1 MKKIILMS
9 LALMFTLLHGALAQT
24 RTVSGRV
31 TDQATGTGL
40 PGVTILLKGTTN
52 GVSSNADGAF
62 SLSVPESGG
71 TLVFSSVGMTTQE
84 RAIGTDSQVSISLV
98 TDAKQLTEI
107 VVVGYGS
114 QSRTLVTGAV
124 TSVDAKQFEGQP
136 VAGLDQVLQGRAS
149 GVQVTQ
155 NSGTPGGGVS
165 VRIRGNN
172 SISAGSDP
180 LYVIDGVP
188 INSGSY
194 SNIGVGNQ
202 QLNALSDINPNDIA
216 SIEVLKDASAAA
228 IYGSRAANGVVLV
241 TTKQGKA
248 GRTKVDFNY
257 YTGIQQTIKRLDV
270 LNGQEAQD
278 LINEQ
283 RAARGLAPSYVT
295 ANPTSSQTLFTGAS
309 TNWQDEIFRTAPV
322 SNYSATVSGGDAK
335 TKFLLS
341 GTFFD
346 QQGIIIGSG
355 FKRGSGRLNIDHN
368 LSDKVKIGTNL
379 AISRSTSNRIAND
392 NNIYGVLSA
401 AVLLGSQTPV
411 YNPNGTYGRDPFSSV
426 ENPVAAAK
434 EPFLQA
440 RNGRLIGNVFAEAEP
455 VKNLRFRT
463 SFGADYLSLKE
474 DQFLPN
480 VLLQAVAANGTGRAN
495 VRSDVNWL
503 NETTANYTKTFNDDH
518 NINVL
523 VGGSVQKSDQEG
535 VQTTASNFPG
545 TTIRTLVA
553 GSVKTEASSDATN
566 WSLVSGFA
574 RFNYDFRGK
583 YLLTG
588 SIRRDGSSRF
598 GTENQYGTFPAI
610 SAGWRVSQEDFLKDN
625 AIISELKLRGGYG
638 QTGNF
643 DIGNFASRGLF
654 GVGAGNTANYLQQ
667 AGLVPTQIANP
678 DLTWEKSEEYN
689 LGADFGVFDN
699 RVLLSANAFERNTV
713 ALLLNRQLPL
723 TSGFASISQNI
734 GSLQN
739 RGLEFE
745 LTTQNVKSTDFTWT
759 TSFNISM
766 IRNKVTGLVDNAP
779 FLAGFASRVEV
790 GQPLGSFYGYEVDRI
805 FQSADEITALNAAAR
820 ALTGNAAAVYQ
831 LNAAPGD
838 IKFKDIDGFGPDG
851 KPTGRPDGLVNSADQ
866 KIIGSAQPNF
876 FGGISNTLAYKGV
889 DLNFFFQF
897 MQGNEIYNNTR
908 AFAEGMN
915 GQFGQLATVR
925 DRWTPTNTDTNM
937 PRAVAGDPNNNRRTS
952 TRFLEDGSYLRL
964 KTVTLG
970 YNLPKSIVSVAGLQ
984 SARIYVAGQN
994 LLTFT
999 KYSGLDPEISTF
1011 SGTNTALGTDFLTF
1025 PQARTLQVGINFG
1038 L

>member
-9 LALMFTLLHGALAQT
+9 LLFMFTFLHGAMSQT

-31 TDQATGTGL
+31 TDQTSGGGL
-40 PGVTILLKGTTN
+40 PGVTVLLKGTTN
-52 GVSSNADGAF
+52 GVSTNSDGSF
-62 SLSVPESGG
+62 NLSVPDNGG

-84 RAIGTDSQVSISLV
+84 RAIGTESQLNIALAQ
-98 TDAKQLTEI
+98 DAKQLSEI

-114 QSRTLVTGAV
+114 QNKTLLTGAV

-149 GVQVTQ
+149 GVQVSQ

-188 INSGSY
+188 INTGSY
-194 SNIGVGNQ
+194 SNVGVGNQ

-241 TTKQGKA
+241 TTKHGKS

-257 YTGIQQTIKRLDV
+257 YTGVQQTIKRAEV
-270 LNGQEAQD
+270 LNGKEAQD

-283 RAARGLAPSYVT
+283 RVNGGLTPRYVA
-295 ANPTSSQTLFTGAS
+295 ANPTAAQVLFTGAD
-309 TNWQDEIFRTAPV
+309 TNWQNEIFRTAPV

-335 TKFLLS
+335 TRFLLS

-346 QQGIIIGSG
+346 QQGIIIASG
-355 FKRGSGRLNIDHN
+355 FKRGSGRLNLEHNISDRVRVGSN
-368 LSDKVKIGTNL
+368 LSL
-379 AISRSTSNRIAND
+379 SRSLSNRIAND

-411 YNPNGTYGRDPFSSV
+411 YNPDGTYGRDVFSSV
-426 ENPVAAAK
+426 ENPVAAAL
-434 EPFLQA
+434 EPTLQA
-440 RNGRLIGNVFAEAEP
+440 RNGRLIGNVFAEVEP
-455 VKNLRFRT
+455 VKNLRLRT
-463 SFGADYLSLKE
+463 SFGADYLTLKE

-480 VLLQAVAANGTGRAN
+480 VLLQAVGSNGSGTSN
-495 VRSDVNWL
+495 NRSDVNWL

-523 VGGSVQKSDQEG
+523 LGGSVQKSVQEG
-535 VQTTASNFPG
+535 IQATATNFPG
-545 TTIRTLVA
+545 NTIRTLAA
-553 GSVKTEASSDATN
+553 GSLKSQASSDATV
-566 WSLVSGFA
+566 WTLVSGFA
-574 RFNYDFRGK
+574 RLNYDFRGK
-583 YLLTG
+583 YIVAA
-588 SIRRDGSSRF
+588 SVRRDGSSRF
-598 GTENQYGTFPAI
+598 GKNNQYGVFPAA
-610 SAGWRVSQEDFLKDN
+610 SLAWRVGQEDFLKDN
-625 AIISELKLRGGYG
+625 DIVSELKVRAGYG

-643 DIGNFASRGLF
+643 DIANFASRGLF
-654 GVGAGNTANYLQQ
+654 GVGVGNNANYLQQ

-678 DLTWEKSEEYN
+678 DLTWEKSAEYN
-689 LGADFGVFDN
+689 VGVDFGVFDN
-699 RVLLSANAFERNTV
+699 RVLLSTNVFERNTQK
-713 ALLLNRQLPL
+713 LLLNRQLPL
-723 TSGFASISQNI
+723 TSGLGSISQNI
-734 GSLQN
+734 GSLRN
-739 RGLEFE
+739 RGLEIE
-745 LTTQNVKSTDFTWT
+745 VTTQNVKSADFTWT
-759 TSFNISM
+759 TNFNISM
-766 IRNKVTGLVDNAP
+766 IRNKVTSLVDDAP
-779 FLAGFASRVEV
+779 FAAGFASRVQV
-790 GQPLGSFYGYEVDRI
+790 GESLGSFFGFQVDRL
-805 FQSADEITALNAAAR
+805 FQTTDEIAALDAAAKIKNG
-820 ALTGNAAAVYQ
+820 ATAVYQ
-831 LNAAPGD
+831 KDAKPGD
-838 IKFKDIDGFGPDG
+838 IKFVDLDNNGVINA
-851 KPTGRPDGLVNSADQ
+851 LDQ

-876 FGGISNTLAYKGV
+876 FGGINNTLSYKGI

-897 MQGNEIYNNTR
+897 TQGNEIYNNTR

-925 DRWTPTNTDTNM
+925 NRWTPTNTNTDM
-937 PRAVAGDPNNNRRTS
+937 PRAVNGDPNTNRRTS

-970 YNLPKSIVSVAGLQ
+970 YNLPTNIVSVARLQ
-984 SARIYVAGQN
+984 SARIYVSGQN
-994 LLTFT
+994 MLTFT
-999 KYSGLDPEISTF
+999 KYQGLDPEISTF

-1025 PQARTLQVGINFG
+1025 PQARTIQVGINIG

>member
-1 MKKIILMS
+1 MKKIIFMS
-9 LALMFTLLHGALAQT
+9 LLFMFTFLHGAMSQT

-31 TDQATGTGL
+31 TDQASGGGL
-40 PGVTILLKGTTN
+40 PGVTVLLKGTTN
-52 GVSSNADGAF
+52 GVSTNSDGSF
-62 SLSVPESGG
+62 NLSVPDNGG

-84 RAIGTDSQVSISLV
+84 RAIGTESQLNVALAQ
-98 TDAKQLTEI
+98 DAKQLSEI

-114 QSRTLVTGAV
+114 QNKTLVTGAV

-188 INSGSY
+188 INTGSY
-194 SNIGVGNQ
+194 SNVGVGNQ

-241 TTKQGKA
+241 TTKHGKS
-248 GRTKVDFNY
+248 GRTKVDLNY
-257 YTGIQQTIKRLDV
+257 YTGVQQTIKRAEV
-270 LNGQEAQD
+270 LNGKEAQD

-283 RAARGLAPSYVT
+283 RVNGGLAPRYVA
-295 ANPTSSQTLFTGAS
+295 ANPTAAQVLFTGAD
-309 TNWQDEIFRTAPV
+309 TNWQNEIFRTAPV

-346 QQGIIIGSG
+346 QQGIIIASG
-355 FKRGSGRLNIDHN
+355 FKRGSGRLNLEHSISDRVRVGSN
-368 LSDKVKIGTNL
+368 LSL
-379 AISRSTSNRIAND
+379 SRSLSNRIAND

-411 YNPNGTYGRDPFSSV
+411 YNPDGTYGRDPFSSV
-426 ENPVAAAK
+426 ENPVAAAL
-434 EPFLQA
+434 EPTLQA
-440 RNGRLIGNVFAEAEP
+440 RNGRLIGNVFAEVEP
-455 VKNLRFRT
+455 VKNLRLRT
-463 SFGADYLSLKE
+463 SFGADYLTLKE

-480 VLLQAVAANGTGRAN
+480 VLLQAVGSNGSGTSN
-495 VRSDVNWL
+495 NRSDVNWL

-518 NINVL
+518 NVNL
-523 VGGSVQKSDQEG
+523 LLGGSVQKSVQEG
-535 VQTTASNFPG
+535 IQATATNFPG
-545 TTIRTLVA
+545 NTIRTLAA
-553 GSVKTEASSDATN
+553 GSLKSQASSDATV
-566 WSLVSGFA
+566 WTLVSGFA
-574 RFNYDFRGK
+574 RLNYDFRGK
-583 YLLTG
+583 YIVAA
-588 SIRRDGSSRF
+588 SVRRDGSSRF
-598 GTENQYGTFPAI
+598 GKNNQYGVFPAA
-610 SAGWRVSQEDFLKDN
+610 SLAWRVGQEDFLKDN
-625 AIISELKLRGGYG
+625 DIVSELKVRAGYG

-643 DIGNFASRGLF
+643 DIANFASRGLF
-654 GVGAGNTANYLQQ
+654 GVGVNNNANYLQQ

-678 DLTWEKSEEYN
+678 DLTWEKSAEYN
-689 LGADFGVFDN
+689 VGVDFGVFDN
-699 RVLLSANAFERNTV
+699 RVLLSANVFERNTNK
-713 ALLLNRQLPL
+713 LLLNRQLPL
-723 TSGFASISQNI
+723 TSGLGSISQNI

-745 LTTQNVKSTDFTWT
+745 VTTQNVKSTDFTWT
-759 TSFNISM
+759 TNFNVSM
-766 IRNKVTGLVDNAP
+766 IRNKVTSLVDDAP
-779 FLAGFASRVEV
+779 FAAGFASRVQV
-790 GQPLGSFYGYEVDRI
+790 GESLGSFYGFQVDRL
-805 FQSADEITALNAAAR
+805 FQTTDEIAALDAAAKLNNG
-820 ALTGNAAAVYQ
+820 ATAVYQ
-831 LNAAPGD
+831 KDAKPGD
-838 IKFKDIDGFGPDG
+838 IKFVDLDNNGVINA
-851 KPTGRPDGLVNSADQ
+851 LDQ

-876 FGGISNTLAYKGV
+876 FGGINNTLGYKGI

-897 MQGNEIYNNTR
+897 TQGNEIYNNTR

-925 DRWTPTNTDTNM
+925 NRWTPTNTNTDM
-937 PRAVAGDPNNNRRTS
+937 PRAVNGDPNTNRRTS

-964 KTVTLG
+964 KTITLG
-970 YNLPKSIVSVAGLQ
+970 YNLPTNIVSVARLQ
-984 SARIYVAGQN
+984 SARIYVSGQN
-994 LLTFT
+994 MLTFT
-999 KYSGLDPEISTF
+999 KYQGLDPEISTF

-1025 PQARTLQVGINFG
+1025 PQARTIQVGINIG

>member
-1 MKKIILMS
+1 MKKIIFMS
-9 LALMFTLLHGALAQT
+9 LLFMFTFLHGAMSQT

-31 TDQATGTGL
+31 TDQASGGGL
-40 PGVTILLKGTTN
+40 PGVTVLLKGTTN
-52 GVSSNADGAF
+52 GVSTNSDGSF
-62 SLSVPESGG
+62 NLSVPDNGG

-84 RAIGTDSQVSISLV
+84 RAIGTESQLNVALAQ
-98 TDAKQLTEI
+98 DAKQLSEI

-114 QSRTLVTGAV
+114 QNKTLVTGAV

-188 INSGSY
+188 INTGSY
-194 SNIGVGNQ
+194 SNVGVGNQ

-241 TTKQGKA
+241 TTKHGKS
-248 GRTKVDFNY
+248 GRTKVDLNY
-257 YTGIQQTIKRLDV
+257 YTGVQQTIKRAEV

-283 RAARGLAPSYVT
+283 RVNGGLAPRYVA
-295 ANPTSSQTLFTGAS
+295 ANPTAAQVLFTGAD
-309 TNWQDEIFRTAPV
+309 TNWQNEIFRTAPV

-346 QQGIIIGSG
+346 QQGIIIASG
-355 FKRGSGRLNIDHN
+355 FKRGSGRLNLEHSISDRVRVGSN
-368 LSDKVKIGTNL
+368 LSL
-379 AISRSTSNRIAND
+379 SRSLSNRIAND

-411 YNPNGTYGRDPFSSV
+411 YNPDGTYGRDPFSSV
-426 ENPVAAAK
+426 ENPVAAAL
-434 EPFLQA
+434 EPTLQA
-440 RNGRLIGNVFAEAEP
+440 RNGRLIGNVFAEVEP
-455 VKNLRFRT
+455 VKNLRLRT
-463 SFGADYLSLKE
+463 SFGADYLTLKE

-480 VLLQAVAANGTGRAN
+480 VLLQAVGSNGSGTSN
-495 VRSDVNWL
+495 NRSDVNWL

-518 NINVL
+518 NVNL
-523 VGGSVQKSDQEG
+523 LLGGSVQKSVQEG
-535 VQTTASNFPG
+535 IQATATNFPG
-545 TTIRTLVA
+545 NTIRTLAA
-553 GSVKTEASSDATN
+553 GSLKSQASSDATV
-566 WSLVSGFA
+566 WTLVSGFA
-574 RFNYDFRGK
+574 RLNYDFRGK
-583 YLLTG
+583 YIVAA
-588 SIRRDGSSRF
+588 SVRRDGSSRF
-598 GTENQYGTFPAI
+598 GKNNQYGVFPAA
-610 SAGWRVSQEDFLKDN
+610 SLAWRVGQEDFLKDN
-625 AIISELKLRGGYG
+625 DIVSELKVRAGYG

-643 DIGNFASRGLF
+643 DIANFASRGLF
-654 GVGAGNTANYLQQ
+654 GVGVNNNANYLQQ

-678 DLTWEKSEEYN
+678 DLTWEKSAEYN
-689 LGADFGVFDN
+689 VGVDFGVFDN
-699 RVLLSANAFERNTV
+699 RVLLSANVFERNTNK
-713 ALLLNRQLPL
+713 LLLNRQLPL
-723 TSGFASISQNI
+723 TSGLGSISQNI

-745 LTTQNVKSTDFTWT
+745 VTTQNVKSTDFTWT
-759 TSFNISM
+759 TNFNVSM
-766 IRNKVTGLVDNAP
+766 IRNKVTSLVDDAP
-779 FLAGFASRVEV
+779 FAAGFASRVQV
-790 GQPLGSFYGYEVDRI
+790 GESLGSFYGFQVDRL
-805 FQSADEITALNAAAR
+805 FQTTDEIAALDAAAKLNNG
-820 ALTGNAAAVYQ
+820 ATAVYQ
-831 LNAAPGD
+831 KDAKPGD
-838 IKFKDIDGFGPDG
+838 IKFVDLDNNGVINA
-851 KPTGRPDGLVNSADQ
+851 LDQ

-876 FGGISNTLAYKGV
+876 FGGINNTLGYKGI

-897 MQGNEIYNNTR
+897 TQGNEIYNNTR

-925 DRWTPTNTDTNM
+925 NRWTPTNTNTDM
-937 PRAVAGDPNNNRRTS
+937 PRAVNGDPNTNRRTS

-964 KTVTLG
+964 KTITLG
-970 YNLPKSIVSVAGLQ
+970 YNLPTNIVSVARLQ
-984 SARIYVAGQN
+984 SARIYVSGQN
-994 LLTFT
+994 MLTFT
-999 KYSGLDPEISTF
+999 KYQGLDPEISTF

-1025 PQARTLQVGINFG
+1025 PQARTIQVGINIG